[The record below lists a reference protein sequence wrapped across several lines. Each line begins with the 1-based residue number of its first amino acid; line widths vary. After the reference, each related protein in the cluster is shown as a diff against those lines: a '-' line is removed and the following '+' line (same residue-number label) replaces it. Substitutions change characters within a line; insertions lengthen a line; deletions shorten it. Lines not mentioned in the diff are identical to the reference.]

1 MACVCCVHRT
11 TDLPG
16 AVPQYS
22 TDTLIDKLIH
32 FAVNSGA
39 SDPRAALHSHALL
52 VWLMV
57 LWHGTG
63 ILKG

>member
-1 MACVCCVHRT
+1 MACVCCVHRDI
-11 TDLPG
+11 DLPG

-39 SDPRAALHSHALL
+39 SDSRAALHSIALL
-52 VWLMV
+52 V
-57 LWHGTG
+57 
-63 ILKG
+63 